1 VTMTNYL
8 PSKADQWVADR
19 VSELRTQGLTA
30 DQARLEA
37 RYEWLDANAP
47 AGPSDD
53 EYNDE

>member
-1 VTMTNYL
+1 MTNYL